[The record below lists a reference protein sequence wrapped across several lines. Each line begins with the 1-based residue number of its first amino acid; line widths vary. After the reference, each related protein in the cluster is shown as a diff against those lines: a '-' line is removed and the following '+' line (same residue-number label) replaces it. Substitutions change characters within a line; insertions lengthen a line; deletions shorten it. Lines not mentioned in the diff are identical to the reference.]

1 MKKNSYLVHF
11 ISEFKSSSKN
21 VIIFNHEPTLGQVR
35 SHKNFGHQY
44 MSQQVKYD
52 EDKEIMYVKERKGKQ
67 EAKKVLDELKSN
79 YENLLQKFAAAENAL
94 DVVRFGG
101 QPPPV
106 DESREQTFRL
116 ADDFA
121 DRIGQ
126 FKVDESDLS
135 LIESRNMK
143 IRTTTPQSGQNKTKM
158 YNNFFLSIFHELR
171 DNCQNFK

>member
-1 MKKNSYLVHF
+1 MTKIKEL
-11 ISEFKSSSKN
+11 IS
-21 VIIFNHEPTLGQVR
+21 
-35 SHKNFGHQY
+35 
-44 MSQQVKYD
+44 M
-52 EDKEIMYVKERKGKQ
+52 MYVKERKGKQ

-106 DESREQTFRL
+106 DDSREQTFRL

-121 DRIGQ
+121 ERIGQ
-126 FKVDESDLS
+126 FKVEESDLS

-143 IRTTTPQSGQNKTKM
+143 IRTSTSQSGQKNVQQ
-158 YNNFFLSIFHELR
+158 FFLFLFFYKETIVVISSSPQFKKTNQLQCFMQPTYKETTIKIF
-171 DNCQNFK
+171 

>member
-1 MKKNSYLVHF
+1 MTKIKEL
-11 ISEFKSSSKN
+11 IS
-21 VIIFNHEPTLGQVR
+21 
-35 SHKNFGHQY
+35 
-44 MSQQVKYD
+44 M
-52 EDKEIMYVKERKGKQ
+52 MYVKERKGKQ

-121 DRIGQ
+121 ERIGQ
-126 FKVDESDLS
+126 FKVEESDLS

-143 IRTTTPQSGQNKTKM
+143 IRTSTSQSGQNNQK
-158 YNNFFLSIFHELR
+158 NVQQFFYFYFSIKRLLL
-171 DNCQNFK
+171 